1 MKIINRL
8 TIISA
13 ALIGSLFST
22 SLLANADASAKS
34 ISVITFEKTDL
45 NGTTLHKAAALPSEM
60 VISGSNNSWE
70 KFMYIGQ
77 VGVGVWQSEPMKLKM
92 NPQSIDEYIFVL
104 AGEVTVTSNTGA
116 VNTFTP
122 GDSFVLPA
130 GFMGTWETSGLYRQ
144 LIVANPSFI
153 EE

>member
-1 MKIINRL
+1 MKITNRL
-8 TIISA
+8 TVITA
-13 ALIGSLFST
+13 ALFSVVF
-22 SLLANADASAKS
+22 SSALLANTDTIKEP
-34 ISVITFEKTDL
+34 ITVITFEKTDL
-45 NGTTLHKAAALPSEM
+45 NGTTLHKAAALPKEM
-60 VISGSNNSWE
+60 VIAGSNNSWE

-92 NPQSIDEYIFVL
+92 DPQSIDEYIFVL
-104 AGEVTVTSNTGA
+104 AGEVTVTSATGA

-130 GFMGTWETSGLYRQ
+130 GFMGTWETTGLYRQ

-153 EE
+153 E